1 MDTSFTIMLPAT
13 SFKGLHNNQT
23 IEGSF
28 ETGRFEGHKF
38 FNGNWIQ
45 AVLLNHYQEFE
56 STLKDGMKKNQRVK
70 TLLEFYE
77 WLPAYGSEATRN
89 HYGKNSFNN
98 KLRLFKEAG
107 FDDEFINIMKD
118 YTPVECP
125 MLRQWKFLFRYNKR
139 PLVAL

>member
-28 ETGRFEGHKF
+28 ETGKYEGHQF
-38 FNGNWIQ
+38 FNGYWIQ
-45 AVLLNHYQEFE
+45 AVLLNHYQQFE
-56 STLKDGMKKNQRVK
+56 STLKNGMKKNQRVK
-70 TLLEFYE
+70 ILLEFYE

-89 HYGKNSFNN
+89 HYGDSSFNN
-98 KLRLFKEAG
+98 KLKLFKQAG
-107 FDDEFINIMKD
+107 FDEKFLNIMQD

-125 MLRQWKFLFRYNKR
+125 FLRQWKFLRTYDKR
-139 PLVAL
+139 PLVVL

>member
-1 MDTSFTIMLPAT
+1 MDTSFTIILLAT

-28 ETGRFEGHKF
+28 ETGKFEGHSF
-38 FNGNWIQ
+38 FNGDWIQ

-56 STLKDGMKKNQRVK
+56 STLKDGMKNNRRVK

-89 HYGKNSFNN
+89 HFGQNSFNN
-98 KLRLFKEAG
+98 KLKLFKEAG
-107 FDDEFINIMKD
+107 FDNEFLNIMKD
-118 YTPVECP
+118 YTPIECP
-125 MLRQWKFLFRYNKR
+125 QFRQWKFLFRFKKR
-139 PLVAL
+139 PLVIL